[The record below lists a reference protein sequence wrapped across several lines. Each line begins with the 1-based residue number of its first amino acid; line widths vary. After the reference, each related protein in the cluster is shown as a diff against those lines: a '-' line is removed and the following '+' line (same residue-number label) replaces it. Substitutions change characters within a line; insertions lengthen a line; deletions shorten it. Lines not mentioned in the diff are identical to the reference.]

1 MLRKIATLET
11 LEAYRVPA
19 HADARALRKA
29 AHRVSFEYTPRP
41 GYLYVRSR
49 AISSRC
55 NDNFDEFPAEEIA
68 KAYATFK
75 GKPVFVNHHNDDHRR
90 MRGVI
95 IDAALHQDRNPDGTP
110 DTWAEVLMEVDAKTF
125 PKLAKAILAGE
136 VDRTSMGCDVQL
148 SVCSACGNKAT
159 NPAEYCQ
166 HIPAM
171 KGQRIFRATASGQRE
186 GHLVREIC
194 YGLGFFENSLLVEEP
209 ADPTAY
215 FLGVDDRGLKASAA
229 KTADVRHNP
238 QYEGTHCLMCGDPVR
253 WNSNPAKQSLPSGGW
268 YHHDSI
274 KRDHHALPADPEA
287 VMNDVPRQDAQ
298 RDQIDAQIREQYG
311 FGPKRHKDMP
321 LDPFVSA
328 YAPELDELGPVEAA
342 AGPKYPDPADH
353 PFFKKN
359 PINHQH
365 IVDTYNESDEGTRAQ
380 GKRWYPDAHILAKAI
395 DPEGNAARGAGVLS
409 AYSPQTS
416 WPVNAMNAAR
426 SLQRGKAMQKGEGQI
441 MASHAKSAQRII
453 EGEHHSDVFKGPKIR
468 AFAHLIEHGGD
479 DHSVVVDRHALSVAM
494 GKRVSKD
501 DLADAP
507 LSTPHYYGHVERAYQ
522 DAAKQLSGQH
532 GETIHPHEVQA
543 TTWLQQQKRN
553 AVDNETA
560 RGGQGK
566 GLITRDKNDWR
577 DWENYHQKNHPDLP
591 KSLHTTNPHA
601 PKTEAMRKGAPFAG
615 YEDFAACVAANQD
628 KDDPEA
634 YCGSIKHKVEGAQ
647 HTAAHRVY
655 VDQAE
660 GSHGRMVT
668 FSGED
673 KGGYLS
679 RGDGTWMAENDNGS
693 VVHEH
698 RDHKRALRGLADHY
712 GLTGDLDVEYTHEGT
727 GNRKNFT
734 VPGKTAALNDV
745 VAPPEV
751 DTLRDEECPVCGEV
765 EVYDGER
772 CPVCGFVAPPEM
784 FRDPDLEMAK
794 SIDLRQD
801 QQAQAG
807 DPAPGQAN
815 PDVPGGGLVDPSQLG
830 DDPLADQLQHPD
842 QLGPNGEMGEPGTP
856 GDGTPDL
863 FCPACGE
870 GFDAGQP
877 MTTDG
882 DPATLDASGP
892 AEGTPCPN
900 CGMSTLLSPN
910 DMEGMGIGPDG
921 EQAVAEEA
929 EEMGDRPM
937 DAGTP
942 EEDPEAPQEGEG
954 PPEQQEEEGPPTEE
968 DDDSDEP
975 AVDEDDQPSKK
986 RDDKNAKGASM
997 SKSVEAALA
1006 ANTAAVG
1013 SLMRELRIVRAQND
1027 LIAKAAGLEGEFSEI
1042 RRQADIN
1049 NPASPVPDPGE
1060 QAPSE
1065 TTEEAVTPE
1074 AADDPQRPGMT
1085 PGSVGGVP
1093 AEQVDTPLR
1102 PGVTLPTA
1110 PATNLVDVTAP
1121 VAGTNTGELSPEQTR
1136 IETDVRVGDPMAN
1149 ANSDESK
1156 MFPWTIGAQNA
1167 NRTMA
1172 SMRLAELR
1180 IAANLAPAGDR
1191 FALAAS
1197 IETDANLP
1205 DAALATEIRTL
1216 EAVSRTAAR
1225 QPRPTNLVPRAAATE
1240 GRTAPSLAPQ
1250 PVGAPVGGGGYDD
1263 TADSDLFF

>member
-1 MLRKIATLET
+1 
-11 LEAYRVPA
+11 
-19 HADARALRKA
+19 
-29 AHRVSFEYTPRP
+29 
-41 GYLYVRSR
+41 
-49 AISSRC
+49 
-55 NDNFDEFPAEEIA
+55 
-68 KAYATFK
+68 
-75 GKPVFVNHHNDDHRR
+75 
-90 MRGVI
+90 
-95 IDAALHQDRNPDGTP
+95 
-110 DTWAEVLMEVDAKTF
+110 
-125 PKLAKAILAGE
+125 
-136 VDRTSMGCDVQL
+136 
-148 SVCSACGNKAT
+148 
-159 NPAEYCQ
+159 
-166 HIPAM
+166 M
-171 KGQRIFRATASGQRE
+171 KGQRSTAPPPPAAE
-186 GHLVREIC
+186 GVLVREIC

-209 ADPTAY
+209 ADPTAF
-215 FLGVDDRGLKASAA
+215 FLGVGMRVSASAQG
-229 KTADVRHNP
+229 V
-238 QYEGTHCLMCGDPVR
+238 
-253 WNSNPAKQSLPSGGW
+253 
-268 YHHDSI
+268 
-274 KRDHHALPADPEA
+274 
-287 VMNDVPRQDAQ
+287 
-298 RDQIDAQIREQYG
+298 
-311 FGPKRHKDMP
+311 
-321 LDPFVSA
+321 

-359 PINHQH
+359 PISHHH
-365 IVDTYNESDEGTRAQ
+365 IVNTYLEADEGTRQQ
-380 GKRWYPDAHILAKAI
+380 GSRWYPDAHILAKAI
-395 DPEGNAARGAGVLS
+395 DPEHNAARGAGVLS

-426 SLQRGKAMQKGEGQI
+426 SLARGKALQKGEGQI

-522 DAAKQLSGQH
+522 DAAKHLSGQLGH
-532 GETIHPHEVQA
+532 TIHPHEVQA

-566 GLITRDKNDWR
+566 GLITRDKNDWAA
-577 DWENYHQKNHPDLP
+577 WEHHHKENYPDLP
-591 KSLHTTNPHA
+591 ESLHTTNPHA
-601 PKTEAMRKGAPFAG
+601 PKATAEAMRKGAPFAG
-615 YEDFAACVAANQD
+615 YKDFAACVAANQD

-634 YCGSIKHKVEGAQ
+634 YCGSIKHKVEG
-647 HTAAHRVY
+647 
-655 VDQAE
+655 
-660 GSHGRMVT
+660 
-668 FSGED
+668 
-673 KGGYLS
+673 
-679 RGDGTWMAENDNGS
+679 
-693 VVHEH
+693 
-698 RDHKRALRGLADHY
+698 
-712 GLTGDLDVEYTHEGT
+712 
-727 GNRKNFT
+727 
-734 VPGKTAALNDV
+734 ALNDV

-801 QQAQAG
+801 QQAEPG

-830 DDPLADQLQHPD
+830 EDPLAEQLQHPD
-842 QLGPNGEMGEPGTP
+842 QLGPNGEMGDPGTP
-856 GDGTPDL
+856 DDGTPDL

-877 MTTDG
+877 MSSDG
-882 DPATLDASGP
+882 DPATLDATGP

-900 CGMSTLLSPN
+900 CGASTLLSSN

-921 EQAVAEEA
+921 EQEVAEEA

-937 DAGTP
+937 EAGTP
-942 EEDPEAPQEGEG
+942 EEDQEAPQEGEG
-954 PPEQQEEEGPPTEE
+954 PPEQQEEEEPPPEE

-975 AVDEDDQPSKK
+975 AVDEDDQPSKR

-1013 SLMRELRIVRAQND
+1013 GLMRELRIVRAQNE
-1027 LIAKAAGLEGEFSEI
+1027 LLAKVAGLDEQFAEI

-1065 TTEEAVTPE
+1065 TTEQAVTPE

-1156 MFPWTIGAQNA
+1156 MFPWTMGSKQA

-1180 IAANLAPAGDR
+1180 IAAQLAPAGDK
-1191 FALAAS
+1191 FALSAA
-1197 IETDANLP
+1197 IETDAHLS
-1205 DAALATEIRTL
+1205 DEALAAEIRTL

-1225 QPRPTNLVPRAAATE
+1225 QPRPAGLVPRAAATE

-1250 PVGAPVGGGGYDD
+1250 PVGVPSGGGGYDD